1 MNRRYRT
8 ASLIAALVFLA
19 PAHAAAAPGDS
30 AVLQTDAR
38 SGLAEGQRITVRGSG
53 FRAGLAAVAVGL
65 CREGFTNGLR
75 DCDLDGGATFVN
87 IAADG
92 TFGVITLVAHPRFKD
107 IDCRAQRC
115 VIAAA
120 PLPGTEPPTV
130 IAVNSAAVPVDF
142 AGSLLPAPTAAATA
156 PTPVSATDTSG
167 PSTLLWSLTAA
178 LLAALAALAL
188 ADRRRL

>member
-1 MNRRYRT
+1 MNHRYWT
-8 ASLIAALVFLA
+8 GPLIAALVVLGSTQT
-19 PAHAAAAPGDS
+19 AAVPGDS

-38 SGLAEGQRITVRGSG
+38 SGLVDGQRIAVRGSG
-53 FRAGLAAVAVGL
+53 FRGGLAAVAVGL

-92 TFGVITLVAHPRFKD
+92 TFGIVTLVAHPRFKD

-130 IAVNSAAVPVDF
+130 IAANSAAVPVDF
-142 AGSLLPAPTAAATA
+142 ADSLLPAPTAAPA
-156 PTPVSATDTSG
+156 PAPVAATDTGG

-178 LLAALAALAL
+178 LLVALAALAL
-188 ADRRRL
+188 ADRRRM